1 MPHSWDCG
9 ASLETVRR
17 LGVVQLR
24 ELLEDEETLLRAVR
38 SSRQVQDLQKQSE
51 VKWASNRRLA
61 EQNLSY
67 QPYIKNSKTL
77 LVEKYQLLGQ
87 AMSSLR
93 RKHRKLDALHGK
105 LRLKATRQ
113 FLKQKVAHFMNESE
127 SLWQKFLEGNML
139 PVDFLESFRS
149 TRKFYYRHL
158 VQVEKMQDLSTHE
171 QRRTETL
178 PKYFHSAN
186 TVNVF
191 YSLPP
196 VMLPSTILPVMGRS
210 YLPPLNHHGG
220 GAIWTPFIPLTN
232 PGQSQEDM
240 RVWSQRLEHLQQQ
253 KETKDLGP
261 KSSP

>member
-1 MPHSWDCG
+1 KSISSGFSRGLND
-9 ASLETVRR
+9 
-17 LGVVQLR
+17 
-24 ELLEDEETLLRAVR
+24 TLFLYTAF
-38 SSRQVQDLQKQSE
+38 SKQVQDLQKQSE

-77 LVEKYQLLGQ
+77 LYLELHLPVFYQC
-87 AMSSLR
+87 SS
-93 RKHRKLDALHGK
+93 
-105 LRLKATRQ
+105 TRYSV
-113 FLKQKVAHFMNESE
+113 FLF
-127 SLWQKFLEGNML
+127 LWQKFLEGNML

-171 QRRTETL
+171 QPRTETL

-196 VMLPSTILPVMGRS
+196 VMLPSTFLPVMGRS

-220 GAIWTPFIPLTN
+220 GAMWTPFIPLTN

-253 KETKDLGP
+253 KETKDRGP